1 MTVEPLRVALLA
13 ADLRKGGAEKQ
24 LVYVARA
31 LVEAGVTMRVYTLTQ
46 GEEHEATLRALG
58 LEPIWFGRRGNPLLR
73 LGTLASALREFR
85 PQLIQSMH
93 SFANLYASLLGR
105 WFRAVSVGALRSS
118 VEHSRQGNGAWT
130 PWLIRTPTALIVNS
144 EVVRDDLLERR
155 LRRPEGLFLLPNV
168 IELADYDQEQPR
180 AMGRQEPSRLTAIL
194 VGRLVGLKRVDRF
207 LRAVGLAASEE
218 PAVRGVVVGD
228 GPERANLEQLAGELG
243 LGPERVRFVGQR
255 QDVPRLLG
263 EADVLVHCSD
273 DEGMPNVVLE
283 AMAARLPVIT
293 TPAGD
298 AKFLVQDGANGYV
311 VPFDDTR
318 AMAERLVRLAR
329 EPELR
334 STMGHEGRKRVERE
348 YSFDRLAERLLAI
361 YEVLLARN

>member
-263 EADVLVHCSD
+263 EADVLVHCS
-273 DEGMPNVVLE
+273 
-283 AMAARLPVIT
+283 
-293 TPAGD
+293 GD

-311 VPFDDTR
+311 VPFDDPR